1 MLESLRNF
9 LTGPRLVIVIA
20 ACTLPFVFLGSTSL
34 LNQDTTRL
42 GSVNGETVTESDF
55 QVASNI
61 TIQRF
66 KTLYGEDFDFSLL
79 DEATQL
85 NQIKNELIVQKSL
98 LSEARSLGL
107 INSSTRKLAME
118 EIISNPMFQMDGR
131 FNEGIYEAQVN
142 SNGYTKES
150 YIKLMTD
157 LVATELYRS
166 SLSSEPF
173 STKNEVAEIA
183 SLLEQ
188 TVNVNFIKIDSE
200 KLNASI
206 TNTKDELEDFYNENE
221 FIFYSDEKRKFE
233 YILLTPDDYKSKV
246 VIPSNFINDS
256 YDDYLLKA
264 TERNQIRISHIMID
278 KVNYESDGD
287 AYNAMQEIESK
298 LLNGSSFID
307 LASEYS
313 DDPVSKDNGGD
324 LEYFSPDFFDEKFGE
339 AIKDLKLNDISKIV
353 ELDTSFHILKVTEY
367 QKAEILSFDEMKDSI
382 TSNLIDS
389 ESLAL
394 MKDDYDLAYDLIDSN
409 SSMTSISNSL
419 SAEITET
426 DFITLS
432 NFKTDIDDSR
442 VKDYIFA
449 PDTQINMPF
458 AIDLDE
464 SILVVSLKE
473 ISEPYL
479 KSLESVSLVANEML
493 SSNKGKEKQSM
504 LSEEIKLSKLDNT
517 VDDFISA
524 YPYVTKDNFININRY
539 SSLMPQE
546 IISEVF
552 KQSEGNNI
560 TLLSNNND
568 TYIIDITS
576 VNEPSE
582 EAVAELVEQYGDFSK
597 ELISN
602 KISEVVS
609 DEVFNT
615 ANVKLNNIIFTNE

>member
-287 AYNAMQEIESK
+287 AYNAIQEIESK
-298 LLNGSSFID
+298 LLNGASFID

-473 ISEPYL
+473 VSEPYL

-576 VNEPSE
+576 VNEPSK

>member
-1 MLESLRNF
+1 
-9 LTGPRLVIVIA
+9 
-20 ACTLPFVFLGSTSL
+20 
-34 LNQDTTRL
+34 
-42 GSVNGETVTESDF
+42 
-55 QVASNI
+55 
-61 TIQRF
+61 
-66 KTLYGEDFDFSLL
+66 L

-287 AYNAMQEIESK
+287 AYNAIQEIESK
-298 LLNGSSFID
+298 LLNGASFID

-576 VNEPSE
+576 VNEPSK

>member
-246 VIPSNFINDS
+246 VIPNDFINDS

-264 TERNQIRISHIMID
+264 NERNQIRISHIMID

-339 AIKDLKLNDISKIV
+339 AIKDLKLNDISNIV

-504 LSEEIKLSKLDNT
+504 LSEEISLSKLDNT

-576 VNEPSE
+576 VNEPSK

>member
-118 EIISNPMFQMDGR
+118 QIISNPMFQMDGR

>member
-339 AIKDLKLNDISKIV
+339 AIKDLKLNDISNIV

-419 SAEITET
+419 SAEITDT
-426 DFITLS
+426 DFVTLN
-432 NFKTDIDDSR
+432 NFKTDIDDRR
-442 VKDYIFA
+442 VKEYIFA
-449 PDTQINMPF
+449 PDTQINIPF

-473 ISEPYL
+473 VSEPYL

>member
-173 STKNEVAEIA
+173 STENEVAEIA

-287 AYNAMQEIESK
+287 AYKAIQEIESK
-298 LLNGSSFID
+298 MLNGASFVD

-313 DDPVSKDNGGD
+313 DDPVSRDSGGD
-324 LEYFSPDFFDEKFGE
+324 LEYFSPDFFDERFGE
-339 AIKDLKLNDISKIV
+339 AIKDLKLNDVSKIV
-353 ELDTSFHILKVTEY
+353 ELDSSFHIIKVTEY
-367 QKAEILSFDEMKDSI
+367 QEAEILSFDEMKDSI

-409 SSMTSISNSL
+409 SSMASISNSL

-426 DFITLS
+426 D
-432 NFKTDIDDSR
+432 
-442 VKDYIFA
+442 
-449 PDTQINMPF
+449 
-458 AIDLDE
+458 
-464 SILVVSLKE
+464 
-473 ISEPYL
+473 
-479 KSLESVSLVANEML
+479 
-493 SSNKGKEKQSM
+493 
-504 LSEEIKLSKLDNT
+504 
-517 VDDFISA
+517 
-524 YPYVTKDNFININRY
+524 YVTLDRK
-539 SSLMPQE
+539 
-546 IISEVF
+546 
-552 KQSEGNNI
+552 
-560 TLLSNNND
+560 
-568 TYIIDITS
+568 S
-576 VNEPSE
+576 V
-582 EAVAELVEQYGDFSK
+582 V
-597 ELISN
+597 
-602 KISEVVS
+602 
-609 DEVFNT
+609 
-615 ANVKLNNIIFTNE
+615 

>member
-118 EIISNPMFQMDGR
+118 QIISNPMFQMDGN
-131 FNEGIYEAQVN
+131 FNESIYEAQVN
-142 SNGYTKES
+142 SNGHTKES

-166 SLSSEPF
+166 SFSSEPF
-173 STKNEVAEIA
+173 ATENEVAEIA

-221 FIFYSDEKRKFE
+221 FMFYSDEKRKFE

-256 YDDYLLKA
+256 YDDYLSKA
-264 TERNQIRISHIMID
+264 SERNQIRISHIMID

-287 AYNAMQEIESK
+287 AYNAIQEIESK
-298 LLNGSSFID
+298 LLNGASFVD

-313 DDPVSKDNGGD
+313 DDPVSRDSGGD
-324 LEYFSPDFFDEKFGE
+324 LEYFSPDFFDERFGE
-339 AIKDLKLNDISKIV
+339 AIKDLKLNDVSKIV
-353 ELDTSFHILKVTEY
+353 ELDSSFHIIKVTEY
-367 QKAEILSFDEMKDSI
+367 QEAEILSFDEMKDSI

-426 DFITLS
+426 DFVTLN
-432 NFKTDIDDSR
+432 NFKADIDDRR
-442 VKDYIFA
+442 VQEYIFA
-449 PDTQINMPF
+449 PETQINEPF

-473 ISEPYL
+473 IDEPYL
-479 KSLESVSLVANEML
+479 KDLETVSLVANEML

-552 KQSEGNNI
+552 KKSEGDSM

-568 TYIIDITS
+568 TYIVDITS
-576 VNEPSE
+576 VNEPTA
-582 EAVAELVEQYGDFSK
+582 EAIAELAEEYGDFSK

>member
-339 AIKDLKLNDISKIV
+339 AIKDLKLNDISNIV

>member
-1 MLESLRNF
+1 
-9 LTGPRLVIVIA
+9 
-20 ACTLPFVFLGSTSL
+20 
-34 LNQDTTRL
+34 
-42 GSVNGETVTESDF
+42 
-55 QVASNI
+55 
-61 TIQRF
+61 
-66 KTLYGEDFDFSLL
+66 LYGEDFDFSLL

-576 VNEPSE
+576 VNEPSK

>member
-118 EIISNPMFQMDGR
+118 QIISNPMFQMDGN
-131 FNEGIYEAQVN
+131 FNESIYEAQVN
-142 SNGYTKES
+142 SNGHTKES

-173 STKNEVAEIA
+173 STENEVAEIA

-221 FIFYSDEKRKFE
+221 FMFYSDEKRKFE

-256 YDDYLLKA
+256 YDDYLSKA
-264 TERNQIRISHIMID
+264 SERNQIRISHIMID

-287 AYNAMQEIESK
+287 AYNAIQEIESK
-298 LLNGSSFID
+298 LLNGASFVD

-313 DDPVSKDNGGD
+313 DDPVSRDSGGD
-324 LEYFSPDFFDEKFGE
+324 LEYFSPDFFDERFGE
-339 AIKDLKLNDISKIV
+339 AIKDLKLNDVSKIV
-353 ELDTSFHILKVTEY
+353 ELDSSFHIIKVTEY
-367 QKAEILSFDEMKDSI
+367 QEAEILSFDEMKDSI

-426 DFITLS
+426 DFVTLN
-432 NFKTDIDDSR
+432 NFKADIDDRR
-442 VKDYIFA
+442 VKEYIFA
-449 PDTQINMPF
+449 PETQINEPF

-473 ISEPYL
+473 IDEPYL
-479 KSLESVSLVANEML
+479 KDLETVSLVANEML

-552 KQSEGNNI
+552 KKSEGDSM

-568 TYIIDITS
+568 TYIVDITS
-576 VNEPSE
+576 VNEPTA
-582 EAVAELVEQYGDFSK
+582 EAIAELAEEYGDFSK

>member
-246 VIPSNFINDS
+246 VIPNDFINDS

-264 TERNQIRISHIMID
+264 NERNQIRISHIMID

-287 AYNAMQEIESK
+287 AYNAIQEIESK
-298 LLNGSSFID
+298 LLNGASFID

-432 NFKTDIDDSR
+432 NFKTDIDDRR

-479 KSLESVSLVANEML
+479 KSLESVSLAANEML

-504 LSEEIKLSKLDNT
+504 LSEEISLSKLDNT

-576 VNEPSE
+576 VNEPSK

>member
-256 YDDYLLKA
+256 YDDYLSKA
-264 TERNQIRISHIMID
+264 SERNQIRISHIMID

-287 AYNAMQEIESK
+287 AYNAIQEIESK

-339 AIKDLKLNDISKIV
+339 AIKDLKLNDISNIV